1 MKRITTRTPAQRIKR
16 TIFAEYTFGALTRY
30 GLDAHN
36 KFKINWKKAHGV
48 IKCRMI
54 FYFILAHVWSKYHL
68 REHTIDWRW
77 VHRKWIIDYI
87 LWLMIRPSLV
97 RHGAPAPASC
107 VYLIHYN
114 MSGYIHFVHLLA
126 RIWWVCSLSAKPKS
140 AQVKLNRIVS
150 LHDCCWVLSM
160 AIHIH
165 TTTDTLTPGQ
175 RDTARWR
182 WHMNIIGMWSI
193 FAHCFRRWLHLYTRP
208 QTYFALRVVCVFV
221 PFPIWSAWLLSQ
233 RYSVVCMFVG
243 HCPYRRWHSRQHQAS
258 TSSGN
263 NWENRKTFLATA
275 SNMVTNN
282 WNNFHYP

>member
-97 RHGAPAPASC
+97 RM
-107 VYLIHYN
+107 YTTI
-114 MSGYIHFVHLLA
+114 FVC
-126 RIWWVCSLSAKPKS
+126 RLSWAKPNV
-140 AQVKLNRIVS
+140 A
-150 LHDCCWVLSM
+150 
-160 AIHIH
+160 
-165 TTTDTLTPGQ
+165 
-175 RDTARWR
+175 WR
-182 WHMNIIGMWSI
+182 
-193 FAHCFRRWLHLYTRP
+193 
-208 QTYFALRVVCVFV
+208 
-221 PFPIWSAWLLSQ
+221 
-233 RYSVVCMFVG
+233 
-243 HCPYRRWHSRQHQAS
+243 
-258 TSSGN
+258 TSSCLLCLFNTLQYVGLHSFCPFARSHLMSLQSFGQTQKRTGKI
-263 NWENRKTFLATA
+263 E
-275 SNMVTNN
+275 
-282 WNNFHYP
+282 